1 MHYPKEKVYCYYT
14 IFFTLHP
21 GLSQAHP
28 DHIQDMEKPVP
39 MQKIAKTKIQACAI
53 FFLVN
58 KLYFHSSSYY
68 FYIYI
73 ELSTLKNEDT
83 NGESAT
89 PQRPGSAIKSARP
102 RTGTYQSLL
111 DNAPNYLVGFI
122 IQKR

>member
-14 IFFTLHP
+14 IFFYSSSRTKSGSSRPHT
-21 GLSQAHP
+21 GYGKTRTNAEDSQ
-28 DHIQDMEKPVP
+28 DQNSGM
-39 MQKIAKTKIQACAI
+39 CI